1 MNKPATASESQER
14 IRAVAAELFARDGY
28 HATGVAAL
36 CDAVQLGRGALYYY
50 IGDKEALL
58 YEICRYGID
67 QLVPEATVIVTSD
80 DETTVKF
87 RRLARC
93 LMVNIAS
100 NRAAWTVFFREF
112 YALTGARRSEI
123 EKGRAMYEQLWNQVL
138 AEGVETAIFDP
149 RLVNPLV
156 AKGILGMFNYSYL
169 WYDVHGSLT
178 PEQIADQFTDV
189 LLHGILPEQAQHP
202 VPSGAGAGAQR
213 IAHVD

>member
-1 MNKPATASESQER
+1 MVEVPPMAMKFLRQRVSLRHLRLVLVLDEERSITKTAERLCISQA
-14 IRAVAAELFARDGY
+14 AVSK
-28 HATGVAAL
+28 T
-36 CDAVQLGRGALYYY
+36 
-50 IGDKEALL
+50 
-58 YEICRYGID
+58 
-67 QLVPEATVIVTSD
+67 
-80 DETTVKF
+80 
-87 RRLARC
+87 
-93 LMVNIAS
+93 
-100 NRAAWTVFFREF
+100 
-112 YALTGARRSEI
+112 RSEI

-213 IAHVD
+213 VAHVD